1 MEDLDFMLDFND
13 EIEVIVV
20 YNVEECEC
28 ELVVMLQSGLDF
40 NSGSIQFIVFNI
52 LLIRFIF
59 LVIDDVIS
67 WKIGWLCFMLKVIIL
82 EI

>member
-20 YNVEECEC
+20 YNVEECEW

-67 WKIGWLCFMLKVIIL
+67 WKIGWLCFM
-82 EI
+82 